1 MHLEI
6 ITLSV
11 FLQCGEK
18 EPSGICHM
26 SELAAEQQSFEGG
39 SCPIDPGSIGLIY
52 ALILIG
58 P

>member
-6 ITLSV
+6 ITLCV

-18 EPSGICHM
+18 EPGGICM

>member
-1 MHLEI
+1 MRLEI

-18 EPSGICHM
+18 EPGGICM

-52 ALILIG
+52 ALIFIG